1 MGGGCIM
8 GENVFFKLVCLDDTD
23 PFEYK
28 IHMDVNRASLDE
40 IHEVVKDNIDNYQT
54 AKWLLLPC
62 TVTM

>member
-1 MGGGCIM
+1 M

-28 IHMDVNRASLDE
+28 IHMDLNRASLEE
-40 IHEVVKDNIDNYQT
+40 IHEIVKNNIGNYQT

-62 TVTM
+62 TVKCK

>member
-1 MGGGCIM
+1 M

-28 IHMDVNRASLDE
+28 IHMDLNRASLEE
-40 IHEVVKDNIDNYQT
+40 IHEIVKNNIGNYKT

-62 TVTM
+62 TVTK